1 MENELLDLNNIDHEI
16 EDLED
21 LVLQVDESE
30 DQEEQEEQDE
40 NTVSDPIDYT
50 EFLESI
56 NTTLENIEANQVV
69 IIEDLQVIRD
79 NSYRLYYFIGGL
91 YIAFAIYLAI
101 RFLKIFF

>member
-1 MENELLDLNNIDHEI
+1 MENELLDLNNLDQEI

-21 LVLQVDESE
+21 LVSQVDESE
-30 DQEEQEEQDE
+30 DLEEEENE
-40 NTVSDPIDYT
+40 NTVADPIDYS
-50 EFLESI
+50 ELLESI
-56 NTTLENIEANQVV
+56 NTTLENIEANQLV
-69 IIEDLQVIRD
+69 IIEDLEVIRD